1 MNKIKMMLTLKKIYL
16 IIKLIIENLIYLL
29 MLKVL
34 LTITHVKQQD
44 FLMIFRKKIN

>member
-1 MNKIKMMLTLKKIYL
+1 MNKIKKMLTLKKIYL
-16 IIKLIIENLIYLL
+16 IIKLIIENLIFLL

-44 FLMIFRKKIN
+44 FLMIFLQIIN